1 MRLGMRLP
9 PVMHNLILR
18 QVFLLAGFAGV
29 AFGLTIPFLTLVA
42 RERGV
47 SLAAIGLM
55 ASSYLIAQTI
65 FQLPFGALSD
75 RIGRTIPMAVGFAIE
90 GVAAAGFVFA
100 DSAGTFIALR
110 VVQGISLAFLMPA
123 LRALVADLT
132 RDDERG
138 QAFAWLF
145 ASFSGGL
152 LLGPPVGGIL
162 ASPLGRSPLFLL
174 SAALNLLLALVIVV
188 WLRRVEPQREANIT
202 AETIPFAALFT
213 RALIGAFILGFGA
226 RILEGLFVGIWSIY
240 MADIG
245 ASDLE
250 IGLSYAMWSIAFLIF
265 TPWGGRLADR
275 GQRWRKLLPA
285 NLVMAVLMIAYG
297 QVQWV
302 PLILLFALIEGALS
316 TVTIPALDAYLASV
330 ADPRIQGRV
339 QGTFATIGTFGAATS
354 AFAGTA
360 LYDYSQALPF
370 AVAGGA
376 LIVLTLLGIGFMRE
390 GESRAPTTSTAIPG

>member
-1 MRLGMRLP
+1 MRHR
-9 PVMHNLILR
+9 VLR

-75 RIGRTIPMAVGFAIE
+75 RIGRTIPMAVGFAVE
-90 GVAAAGFVFA
+90 GIAAVGFVFA
-100 DSAGTFIALR
+100 DSAATFIILR
-110 VVQGISLAFLMPA
+110 VIQGISLAFIMPA

-152 LLGPPVGGIL
+152 LLGPPLGGIL

-174 SAALNLLLALVIVV
+174 SAVLNLLLALAIVV
-188 WLRRVEPQREANIT
+188 WLRRQVPQREVDRSSGKIS
-202 AETIPFAALFT
+202 IVALFT
-213 RALIGAFILGFGA
+213 PALIGAFILGFGA

-240 MADIG
+240 MDDIG

-250 IGLSYAMWSIAFLIF
+250 IGMSYAMWSIAFLIF
-265 TPWGGRLADR
+265 TPWGGRMADR

-285 NLVMAVLMIAYG
+285 NLVMAILMVGYG

-302 PLILLFALIEGALS
+302 PLILLFGFIEGALS
-316 TVTIPALDAYLASV
+316 TITIPALDAYLASV

-339 QGTFATIGTFGAATS
+339 QGTFATIGTFGAAAS

-360 LYDYSQALPF
+360 LYEYSQALPF

-376 LIVLTLLGIGFMRE
+376 LALLTILGIGFIRDRE
-390 GESRAPTTSTAIPG
+390 RESTLPDASSATTG